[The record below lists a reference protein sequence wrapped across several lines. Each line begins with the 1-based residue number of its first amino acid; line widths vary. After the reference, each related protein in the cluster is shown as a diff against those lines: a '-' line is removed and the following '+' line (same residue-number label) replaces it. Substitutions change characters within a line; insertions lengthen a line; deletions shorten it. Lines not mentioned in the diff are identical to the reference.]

1 MEKKVILKKGKV
13 AESYIGKYR
22 GECSM
27 KTWLCTVARN
37 LFLDHC
43 KKAEN
48 RNLPLDAVPE
58 SPDSECLERKLAD
71 KMQALEIHRMLH
83 RLEEPGAVFGR
94 TENWARV
101 AFFRAKKL
109 LIAMLEQEGVI

>member
-1 MEKKVILKKGKV
+1 MI
-13 AESYIGKYR
+13 
-22 GECSM
+22 CSM

-71 KMQALEIHRMLH
+71 KMQALAIHRMLH
-83 RLEEPGAVFGR
+83 RLEEPYREIFSLRIFAELSFKEIGAVFGR

-101 AFFRAKKL
+101 TFFRAKKL